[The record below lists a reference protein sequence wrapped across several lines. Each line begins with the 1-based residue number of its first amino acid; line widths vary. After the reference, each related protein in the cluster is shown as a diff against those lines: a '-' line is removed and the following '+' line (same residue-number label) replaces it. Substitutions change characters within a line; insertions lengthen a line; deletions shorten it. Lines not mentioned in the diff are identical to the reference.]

1 MSKVI
6 LITGASS
13 GLGEFLATY
22 LAKQGHKVYGTSRNI
37 KQDEFSFTALQ
48 MDVCSEASIQQALNV
63 ILEKENRLD
72 VVINNAGL
80 GLASPF
86 EHTGM
91 SEIDRLLD
99 TNVKGVIRVCQ
110 AVLPIFRKQNSGKI
124 IQISSIA
131 SEFGLP
137 YRGMYCASKAAVERY
152 TEALRME
159 VKKYGIQACI
169 VQPGGIQTDIS
180 KNRMTSP
187 MPIDSPYKES
197 FERCYEVVNASVS
210 HGLPLDPFGPVIEG
224 IIQAGTL
231 KRVYRVGKW
240 TEKVPIFLKR
250 LLPASWF
257 EGILMGH
264 FKI

>member
-6 LITGASS
+6 LITGASA

-22 LAKQGHKVYGTSRNI
+22 LTTQGHKVYGTSRSI
-37 KQDEFSFTALQ
+37 QQEGFSFTALP
-48 MDVCSEASIQQALNV
+48 MDVCHEESIRQVVNTIIA
-63 ILEKENRLD
+63 KENRLD

-91 SEIDRLLD
+91 AEIDRLLD

-110 AVLPIFRKQNSGKI
+110 AVLPVMRKQGSGKI

-137 YRGMYCASKAAVERY
+137 YRGLYCASKAAVERF

-159 VKKYGIQACI
+159 VKKYGIQACL
-169 VQPGGIQTDIS
+169 VQPGGIQTDIN
-180 KNRMTSP
+180 KNRMMSS
-187 MPIDSPYKES
+187 MPSDSVYKES
-197 FERCYEVVNASVS
+197 FGRCYEIVNASVS
-210 HGLPLDPFGPVIEG
+210 QGYPLEPFGPAIEK
-224 IIQAGTL
+224 IIHSDKL
-231 KRVYRVGKW
+231 KRVYRIGKL
-240 TEKVPIFLKR
+240 TEKISVILKR

-257 EGILMGH
+257 EGILLGH
-264 FKI
+264 YKI